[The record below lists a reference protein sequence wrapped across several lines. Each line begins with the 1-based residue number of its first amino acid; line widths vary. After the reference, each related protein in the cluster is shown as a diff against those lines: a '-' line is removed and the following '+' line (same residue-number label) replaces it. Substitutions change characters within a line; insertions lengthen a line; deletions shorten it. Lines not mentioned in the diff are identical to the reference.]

1 LKEPRDS
8 SRTCIILSKDGVV
21 TGLTKINRKG
31 INKSM
36 ENNTLWHLHEQTD
49 RLIPFQENRKLLK
62 ITEKG
67 EWVEVLLENLETRTG
82 SVEKERFPEENSTPE
97 MSSSGGPSFG
107 FLNDLCGIIKKRKES
122 MPEGSYTTHLFSS
135 GNEKIRKK
143 TGEEA
148 IELLLASSRDELVYE
163 AADLVFHL
171 LVLLE
176 DEGIGLEEIIGEL
189 QKRHAE

>member
-1 LKEPRDS
+1 
-8 SRTCIILSKDGVV
+8 
-21 TGLTKINRKG
+21 
-31 INKSM
+31 
-36 ENNTLWHLHEQTD
+36 
-49 RLIPFQENRKLLK
+49 
-62 ITEKG
+62 
-67 EWVEVLLENLETRTG
+67 
-82 SVEKERFPEENSTPE
+82 
-97 MSSSGGPSFG
+97 
-107 FLNDLCGIIKKRKES
+107 

-148 IELLLASSRDELVYE
+148 IELILASTRDELVFE
-163 AADLVFHL
+163 AADLLFHL